1 MRLKFFNLFTFNVA
15 KGRRNKETNMKK
27 IRTFEE
33 FVAAMSSKTRKDRK
47 MQIFYSELNH
57 SVEPDGFAL
66 SLLNYTMPDW
76 IKPSLKLDMVEALR
90 GYNEEV
96 ALEIVDDLM
105 DCWTGLGLHVTG
117 LKYVD
122 ELLGRFYTRIIKC
135 AEKKGVVLEYRL

>member
-1 MRLKFFNLFTFNVA
+1 
-15 KGRRNKETNMKK
+15 MKK
-27 IRTFEE
+27 RDFPA
-33 FVAAMSSKTRKDRK
+33 FLAAISSKTRKDQK
-47 MQIFYSELNH
+47 MQIFYDELNQ
-57 SVEPDGFAL
+57 SVKPDGFAL
-66 SLLNYTMPDW
+66 GLLNDTMPNW

-135 AEKKGVVLEYRL
+135 AEKKGVVLEYRQ